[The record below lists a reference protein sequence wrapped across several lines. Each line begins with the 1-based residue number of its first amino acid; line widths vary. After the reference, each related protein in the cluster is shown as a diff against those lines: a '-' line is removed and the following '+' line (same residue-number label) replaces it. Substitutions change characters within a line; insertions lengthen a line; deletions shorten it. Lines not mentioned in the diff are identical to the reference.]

1 MTETTHTPEPTY
13 HVVINDEEQYSIWT
27 TEQDIPAGWRGVGRT
42 GSKEECLAYIEEVW
56 TDMRPRSL
64 REHMAATSGA
74 EPEEVPE
81 DPTPPLVDRLCDGEH
96 PVEASLRPER
106 TAEAL
111 RAAIDD
117 GYVFV
122 RFTETRGGTE
132 LGVQLD
138 REATD
143 LAEADFAAGEGEVR
157 LVGTLTLD
165 FEPVRCFARLDL
177 ATLTGRG
184 GLERVA

>member
-1 MTETTHTPEPTY
+1 MTETTHAPEPTY

-27 TEQDIPAGWRGVGRT
+27 TEQEIPAGWRAVGQT
-42 GSKEECLAYIEEVW
+42 GDKERCLSYIEEVW

-81 DPTPPLVDRLCDGEH
+81 DPTPSLVDRLCAAEH

-106 TAEAL
+106 TVEAL
-111 RAAIDD
+111 GAAIGE

-138 REATD
+138 RDATD
-143 LAEADFAAGEGEVR
+143 LTDADFAAGHGEVR
-157 LVGTLTLD
+157 LAGTLTLD
-165 FEPVRCFARLDL
+165 FEPVRCVVRLDL
-177 ATLTGRG
+177 ETLTGTGR
-184 GLERVA
+184 LERPV